1 MPCGVYISRE
11 KSRYYPQERMVAEME
26 DGRKK
31 IRICLISIV
40 LAAVIIGVCY
50 YYSSGETQK
59 YNTEGTLIRRF
70 QEECHVC

>member
-1 MPCGVYISRE
+1 
-11 KSRYYPQERMVAEME
+11 ME